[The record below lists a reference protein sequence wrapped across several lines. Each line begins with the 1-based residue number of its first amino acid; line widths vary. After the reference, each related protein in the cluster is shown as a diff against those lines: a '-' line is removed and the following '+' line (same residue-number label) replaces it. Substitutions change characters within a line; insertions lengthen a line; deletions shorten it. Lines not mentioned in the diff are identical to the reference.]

1 MEKQSFDNFKQ
12 RLIDWKET
20 HSDEYDLFE
29 EEMNSKDGAGYQRIL
44 SLAITIVPEYQK
56 IISQKANQG
65 IFDGISDV
73 ENLFAEN
80 KLAQNLLYEF
90 EGADKNSIVPAILYW
105 LYFGKSF
112 ERMVEKGEELRK
124 APDISYV
131 QKFFIASTIKM
142 LRNKSISLGLRTKTD
157 WEEDHRL
164 MKEADINDVL
174 DLDLDSKKDAILS
187 KPMSSKEL

>member
-65 IFDGISDV
+65 TFDGISDV